1 MEGRL
6 RLHCGD
12 CDVTDEIVG
21 EIPDE
26 YIRSFAAAVARH
38 GWSPRPGARPGR
50 LLCRECLAKSYE
62 GHESVDDEE
71 KVQGR
76 RNPKEA

>member
-1 MEGRL
+1 MEGRVIL
-6 RLHCGD
+6 TCGD
-12 CDVTDEIVG
+12 CDVVDEIVG

-26 YIRSFAAAVARH
+26 YIRSFESAVGRH
-38 GWSPRPGARPGR
+38 GWAPRPGASAGP
-50 LLCRECLAKSYE
+50 LICRECLAKSYE

-76 RNPKEA
+76 REPLEP

>member
-1 MEGRL
+1 MEGRVL
-6 RLHCGD
+6 LTCGE
-12 CDVTDEIVG
+12 CNLTREIAG

-26 YIRSFAAAVARH
+26 YIRSFHKAVH
-38 GWSPRPGARPGR
+38 EQGWAPRPGSANVLICG
-50 LLCRECLAKSYE
+50 ECLKNNYE

-76 RNPKEA
+76 RNPLEA

>member
-1 MEGRL
+1 MEGRVL
-6 RLHCGD
+6 LTCGE
-12 CDVTDEIVG
+12 CSLTREIAG

-26 YIRSFAAAVARH
+26 YIACFERAVH
-38 GWSPRPGARPGR
+38 EEGWSPRPGNANV
-50 LLCRECLAKSYE
+50 LICRECLRKYE

-76 RNPKEA
+76 RDPKRG